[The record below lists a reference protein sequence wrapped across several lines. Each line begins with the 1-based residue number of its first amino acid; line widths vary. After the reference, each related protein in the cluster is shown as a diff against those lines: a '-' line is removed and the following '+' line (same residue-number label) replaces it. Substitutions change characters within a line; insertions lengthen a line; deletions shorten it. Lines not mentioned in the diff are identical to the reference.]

1 MTLNVER
8 LLQAAATLEQSLL
21 ALEKTPPSEE
31 VMFDLYRNAAIKSFE
46 LSLETSGKLLRKA
59 LKAFGG
65 APRSVDG
72 LVFNDLLRHAGKH
85 AIFDE
90 AAVSRWLAYRANR
103 NNTAHD
109 YGEGFANDT
118 LQLLPAYLQDLRQL
132 ASKLQEVFDA
142 AS

>member
-21 ALEKTPPSEE
+21 ALDKTPPSEE
-31 VMFDLYRNAAIKSFE
+31 VMFDLYR
-46 LSLETSGKLLRKA
+46 KA
-59 LKAFGG
+59 LKAFVG

-90 AAVSRWLAYRANR
+90 AAVS
-103 NNTAHD
+103 
-109 YGEGFANDT
+109 
-118 LQLLPAYLQDLRQL
+118 
-132 ASKLQEVFDA
+132 
-142 AS
+142 